1 MEMSEFLNRGEKEE
15 MLTAAK
21 EQAEEELDV
30 QKAVVES
37 LAADKAE
44 QNERIVELQKEN
56 EELKAQLAV
65 VQPQFD
71 GLKAQNAALNNE
83 VLKLKEKI
91 DEMSASLAKVGD
103 VLAQNS
109 ETECSSKIALL
120 DRDPELNDRF
130 AGETRDHVLEVIREA
145 RDAAEKAGRI
155 RRAQILE
162 SVLVA
167 NESVGNLSKKRAALE
182 KFFNDNGNILSGPV
196 IAELE
201 KCGISHKNGETY
213 LLPAE
218 ILKRTY

>member
-1 MEMSEFLNRGEKEE
+1 MEMSEFLNRAPAKAEPIAEE
-15 MLTAAK
+15 MPVA
-21 EQAEEELDV
+21 EELDV

-44 QNERIVELQKEN
+44 QDERIVALQKEN
-56 EELKAQLAV
+56 YLLQSQVSSLKSSLEEAKAA
-65 VQPQFD
+65 
-71 GLKAQNAALNNE
+71 
-83 VLKLKEKI
+83 
-91 DEMSASLAKVGD
+91 LAKVGD

-109 ETECSSKIALL
+109 ETEVSSKVALL

-130 AGETRDHVLEVIREA
+130 PGETRDHVLEVIREA
-145 RDAAEKAGRI
+145 RDAAEKDGRL

-167 NESVGNLSKKRAALE
+167 NEPVGNLSKKRAALE
-182 KFFNDNGNILSGPV
+182 KFFNENANILTGPV

-201 KCGISHKNGETY
+201 KCGISYKKGEDY
-213 LLPAE
+213 LLTSE